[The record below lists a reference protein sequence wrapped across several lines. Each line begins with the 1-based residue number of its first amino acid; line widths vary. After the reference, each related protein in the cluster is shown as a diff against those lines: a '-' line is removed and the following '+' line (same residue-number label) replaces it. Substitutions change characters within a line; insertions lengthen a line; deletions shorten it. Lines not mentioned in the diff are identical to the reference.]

1 MSNKIASHGV
11 CPKFNPCANN
21 GICMDADPVFKC
33 ICHSDF
39 YGTFCDKSK

>member
-21 GICMDADPVFKC
+21 GICMDSDPVFKC